1 VTQSLKTCW
10 KPGLVA
16 AACAALAACAPMP
29 KLGAP
34 AAELDAARSGLLTE
48 SPSADSRLSS
58 AAWWQAW
65 QSPELDQLV
74 QRALA
79 ESPNLASAQAR
90 VARASAAA
98 QAAGAAE
105 GPALGAGVELTR
117 QRFTEHG
124 LYPPPLAGS
133 VRNVGTLQLGFS
145 YEFDFFGRHS
155 AALAAAVGRQRA
167 AQADAEAARLALSS
181 RVARAYV
188 ELARSLA
195 QARLIDE
202 QLQQREQLL
211 ALVRQ
216 RAEAGLDTALD
227 QRQNELPL
235 HELKRQRLQLDEQAQ
250 GLRLQ
255 LAALTVQGPGALKDL
270 APQLPQPLALDAAQA
285 PGIDLL
291 GRRPDIVAARWMA
304 EASRAQVKQARAQFY
319 PNVSLSAFAG
329 FNAIGLDRV
338 LEIGSRQAGVTP
350 ALHLPLF
357 DSGRLSAQL
366 KGAAADA
373 DGAVATY
380 NATLLDA
387 VRDVNEQLLGLRSL
401 QAQQREQQAQLAKT
415 RELQGLAE
423 QRAAAGLSG
432 RVAVLAAQLQT
443 LAQQRQQLDLQAQT
457 VLAEVGVLRSLGGGW
472 SEVNARP

>member
-1 VTQSLKTCW
+1 MSIW

-16 AACAALAACAPMP
+16 AACALLAACAPMP

-34 AAELDAARSGLLTE
+34 ASELDATRTGLAANARPAEPRPQG
-48 SPSADSRLSS
+48 
-58 AAWWQAW
+58 AAWWQAL
-65 QSPELDQLV
+65 QAPELDQLI

-79 ESPNLASAQAR
+79 ESPSLASAQAR
-90 VARASAAA
+90 IARASAAA
-98 QAAGAAE
+98 EAAGAAE

-124 LYPPPLAGS
+124 LYPAPLAGS
-133 VRNVGTLQLGFS
+133 VRDVGTLQLGLS

-167 AQADAEAARLALSS
+167 AQADAEAARLLLSS
-181 RVARAYV
+181 RVARAYI

-195 QARLIDE
+195 QTRLLDE

-216 RAEAGLDTALD
+216 RAEAGLDTRQE
-227 QRQNELPL
+227 QRQNELPV
-235 HELKRQRLQLDEQAQ
+235 HELKRQRLQYEEQSQAM
-250 GLRLQ
+250 RLQ
-255 LAALTVQGPGALKDL
+255 LAALTVQSPETLKDL
-270 APQLPQPLALDAAQA
+270 APSLPQPLALDAAQA

-304 EASRAQVKQARAQFY
+304 EAGRQQVRQARAQFY

-373 DGAVATY
+373 DAAVATY

-423 QRAAAGLSG
+423 QRASAGLSS
-432 RVAVLAAQLQT
+432 RASVLSAQLQT

-472 SEVNARP
+472 SEQDARP